1 MKRRDF
7 LKAVGAGALG
17 VTLGGPSLPGLGEA
31 KTQSDR
37 SKRAAQGPARSAFHT
52 IDAFTHISTMD
63 FISLLENLAGVA
75 PNPFR
80 ALFEKNLPL
89 IDPTQRIKAM
99 DAIGATMHILL
110 PLPYLESSPQVYS
123 DRAKALQAAQFINDA
138 VARVV
143 AQYPD
148 RFLGVAMLPTLNAD
162 DMLSEFERAVT
173 QLRMVGGFFVVSP
186 LSKPPDHPDY
196 LRLYAKACDLDVPL
210 WIHPAR
216 AVVPPDY
223 AGEPT
228 SKYNIWMTI
237 GWPMDTSVAM
247 TRIVFSGVFDTYPNL
262 KLITHHRGAFIPF
275 WFNRINEIVLQ
286 QVPVNI
292 SKPYIKHFQKFYIDT
307 ACSGIEPDQM
317 KMAYKFFGPEHT
329 LFGTD
334 TPLDGEGGA
343 RFYRYARESLSGIG
357 LSKKILTN
365 IYSANVLK
373 IIRRS

>member
-7 LKAVGAGALG
+7 LKTVGLGALG
-17 VTLGGPSLPGLGEA
+17 ATLGGTSLPGIGDA
-31 KTQSDR
+31 KTSN
-37 SKRAAQGPARSAFHT
+37 SPSQGTSQGTFHT
-52 IDAFTHISTMD
+52 VDAFTHFSTME
-63 FISLLENLAGVA
+63 FISLLESLGGVA

-80 ALFEKNLPL
+80 PLFEKNLPL
-89 IDPTQRIKAM
+89 IDPAQRIKAM
-99 DAIGATMHILL
+99 DAIGANVHILL
-110 PLPYLESSPQVYS
+110 PLPYLESSPQVYN

-138 VARVV
+138 IAKVV
-143 AQYPD
+143 AQYPG
-148 RFLGVAMLPTLNAD
+148 RFLGVAMLPAFNAD
-162 DMLSEFERAVT
+162 DMLSEFERAVKE
-173 QLRMVGGFFVVSP
+173 LRMVGAFFVVSP

-196 LRLYAKACDLDVPL
+196 LKLYAKACDLDVPL

-223 AGEPT
+223 PGEPV

-247 TRIVFSGVFDTYPNL
+247 NRIVFSGVFETYPNL
-262 KLITHHRGAFIPF
+262 KLITHHRGALIPF

-286 QVPVNI
+286 QVTVNI

-307 ACSGIEPDQM
+307 ACSAVEPDQM
-317 KMAYKFFGPEHT
+317 KMAYKFFDPERT

-357 LSKKILTN
+357 LSKEILAN
-365 IYSANVLK
+365 IYSANVLE
-373 IIRRS
+373 IIRKP